1 MITAAQVVFI
11 ILTLWFFLG
20 WPLFN
25 IIRNRERGDNIKYLM
40 LGIWFVLFVTL
51 AYHVNQH

>member
-25 IIRNRERGDNIKYLM
+25 IIRNRERDDNIKYLM